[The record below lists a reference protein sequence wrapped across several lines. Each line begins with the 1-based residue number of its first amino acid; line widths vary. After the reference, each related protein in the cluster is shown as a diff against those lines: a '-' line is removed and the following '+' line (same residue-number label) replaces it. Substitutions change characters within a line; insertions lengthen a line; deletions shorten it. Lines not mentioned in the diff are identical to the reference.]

1 MTSLDP
7 RDTPADLRSY
17 ADLLRD
23 LAADREAVR
32 TPEAREALTV
42 IAAGLDARAE
52 RLDASLGTEAEER
65 QAEAVRLALLRRQ
78 DAAHGVLRMMRRPA
92 PVPVVPRP
100 AAAVLPFRPRTTSAM
115 PVPVSHEITDIS
127 GGAA

>member
-32 TPEAREALTV
+32 TPEAV
-42 IAAGLDARAE
+42 PPARGMRA
-52 RLDASLGTEAEER
+52 RLDETDLFRGRT
-65 QAEAVRLALLRRQ
+65 
-78 DAAHGVLRMMRRPA
+78 
-92 PVPVVPRP
+92 VV
-100 AAAVLPFRPRTTSAM
+100 T
-115 PVPVSHEITDIS
+115 VSHERR
-127 GGAA
+127 